1 MKHRIAI
8 ILALALSAVAASGA
22 AQTVER
28 TREGLQEGLR
38 LGGRVVD
45 AATSVGLADVTVV
58 VEPEVL
64 GAFPGASAG
73 SGFVAAARATR
84 TDSAGRYL
92 FTGLAPGPYRLYA
105 TRYGYRPFSVTVEL
119 GRSSAGLSVALAADP
134 IALEPVHSRSQARG
148 PYVATDPFGPSR
160 ELERARMVVADL
172 RRSRFLSTDVR
183 ELTHADVVES
193 VTLGEADLFRA
204 LQRLP
209 GVTTRSD
216 YTAAL
221 WTRGA
226 PWSQTRVY
234 YDGIPLFNPLHAL
247 GMISGIGSSSIG
259 NVWFHPGV
267 RSAGIAEGA
276 AGVVDLRSRPAGG
289 LGELNVLADA
299 SLATAGVALDQRVLD
314 GSAGWM
320 LSGRT
325 SYLDWLAD
333 LARRAAGQQD
343 ATFPYHFSEVS
354 GRMDAHLSPRQTVE
368 ASWLWEGDRL
378 QSGPTTAG
386 DPLEATWGNAVARA
400 TWSTVFGDQRVQ
412 HTMGWSRHDGLVRID
427 PDYAPL
433 ESVDATRRSETGIDY
448 VSLRGAIWPDDGAV
462 SGPRWS
468 GGYELG
474 RYVVRYEG
482 PIPLPV
488 PRAAALATPNFESGP
503 TGAIDSVELGQWTE
517 WAAALPILGV
527 WFERRLELGPVATR
541 VGVRAET
548 GPDLRDTD
556 PIRIAP
562 RLTVRYTPIPEL
574 SLSAGAAR
582 IHQYVQTVAP
592 GGVHLASLVSTDA
605 WILAGPGVPPI
616 RSDVATAG
624 LEVRPAPGRII
635 ALNTFARAADGMVVP
650 NPEPG
655 PVLDRS
661 PSMLLGQNTA
671 VGIEA
676 SVRQLTGP
684 LTGSIAYS
692 LTRSRMRVADHEFPS
707 AADRTHVLGATGM
720 VRPLPGL
727 RLGAAFTAATGV
739 PFTRAISDST
749 ECLGEPTCRP
759 SELPWAGDPNANRG
773 PTYASLDLLVDWT
786 TEVAGLSVGVYG
798 QLRNVLGR
806 ENATVYA
813 GGSGCLVVGCSIDEL
828 RNAYEEGVPRLP
840 VLGVRVQY

>member
-1 MKHRIAI
+1 MTHRIAI
-8 ILALALSAVAASGA
+8 ILVVALSAATSGT

-28 TREGLQEGLR
+28 TREGLR

-45 AATSVGLADVTVV
+45 AATSTGLAGVTVV

-73 SGFVAAARATR
+73 SGFAAAARTTR

-119 GRSSAGLSVALAADP
+119 GRSSAGLSVALDADP
-134 IALEPVHSRSQARG
+134 ITLEPVRSRGQARG
-148 PYVATDPFGPSR
+148 PYVATDPFGPAR
-160 ELERARMVVADL
+160 ELERARLVVADL

-193 VTLGEADLFRA
+193 VTLGEPDLFRA

-259 NVWFHPGV
+259 SVWFHPGV

-289 LGELNVLADA
+289 LGEMNVLADA
-299 SLATAGVALDQRVLD
+299 SLATAGVAIDQRVLG

-333 LARRAAGQQD
+333 LARRAAGQED
-343 ATFPYHFSEVS
+343 ATFPYHFSEVA
-354 GRMDAHLSPRQTVE
+354 GRVDAHLSPRQTLE

-378 QSGPTTAG
+378 QSGPTAAG
-386 DPLEATWGNAVARA
+386 DPLEATWGNALARI

-412 HTMGWSRHDGLVRID
+412 HTVGWSRHDGLVRID

-433 ESVDATRRSETGIDY
+433 ESVDAARRSETGIDY
-448 VSLRGAIWPDDGAV
+448 LSLRGAIWPDDGAV

-474 RYVVRYEG
+474 RYMVRYEG

-488 PRAAALATPNFESGP
+488 PRAVALATPNFEGNLGP
-503 TGAIDSVELGQWTE
+503 VDSVDVGQWTE
-517 WAAALPILGV
+517 WDAALPVLGL
-527 WFERRLELGPVATR
+527 WFERRLELGPVAAR
-541 VGVRAET
+541 LGVRAET
-548 GPDLRDTD
+548 GPEIRDTD
-556 PIRIAP
+556 PVRLAP
-562 RLTVRYTPIPEL
+562 RFTIRLAPIPEL
-574 SLSAGAAR
+574 SLSAGLAR
-582 IHQYVQTVAP
+582 IYQYVQTVAP

-605 WILAGPGVPPI
+605 WILAGPGVPAI

-624 LEVRPAPGRII
+624 LEARVAPGRVM
-635 ALNTFARAADGMVVP
+635 ALNTFARTADGMVVP

-661 PSMLLGQNTA
+661 PSMLLGRNTA

-676 SVRQLTGP
+676 SVRQLSGP

-692 LTRSRMRVADHEFPS
+692 LTRSRMQVADYAFPS
-707 AADRTHVLGATGM
+707 AADRTHVLSATGM

-727 RLGAAFTAATGV
+727 RMGAAFTAATGV

-749 ECLGEPTCRP
+749 ECLGEPTCVP
-759 SELPWAGDPNANRG
+759 AELPWAGDPNAIRG

-786 TEVAGLSVGVYG
+786 TEVAGLDVGIYG

-813 GGSGCLVVGCSIDEL
+813 GGSGCLVVGCSVDEL

-840 VLGVRVQY
+840 VLGIRVQY